1 MILEKIDNPSDIKK
15 LSIKEKRLLAQE
27 LREFLIDTVSKTGG
41 HLASNLGVVELTI
54 ALLSCFDFD
63 RDKIIF
69 DVGHQSYVYKA
80 LTGRRKELSRLR
92 QYKGIRGFPYRKES
106 KYDFFETGHSSTSI
120 SAGLGMARAR
130 DLNKEKYNIISFIG
144 DGSIS
149 SGESLEAINDLG
161 FNKTKMIIILNDN
174 GMSISSNVG
183 GISSYL
189 SRISINSKYL
199 KVKNKIKH
207 SLDGTK
213 FGSFPLKCM
222 SRIKDGFR
230 SFLVPSKYFETMGLT
245 YIGPIDGHDLKLLIK
260 VMNQAKKSD
269 KPVIIH
275 AVTKKGLGYLPAM
288 ENPDLYHA
296 VSSFDKEK
304 GVQSTKKE
312 TYSSVFGKSMLNLAE
327 KNDKLVCITAAMKD
341 GVGLTEFFNK
351 YPKRS
356 FDVGICEEHATT
368 FAAGLACEGM
378 IPVYAVY
385 STFLQRG
392 FDQIVHD
399 VCMQNLHVV
408 FSIDRA
414 GLVGSDGETHQGIFD
429 LSYLSIIPNMVVL
442 SPKTMNDLPKLLEW
456 AISYSGPV
464 AIRYPRG
471 GDEIELPQIKSVK
484 YGKWET
490 LKKGKNVA
498 IIATGKMVQK
508 AYITNDKYNL
518 NVTIINATFIKP
530 LDNALL
536 LKLIK
541 DKYNIITIEDNIIN
555 GGLGSMIDI
564 FLAKNKFC
572 GIIEHI
578 GFEDKFIEQG
588 TIEELLNQEN
598 ITTERI
604 KNIVL
609 KLGGKNE
616 KGLNGK
622 N

>member
-1 MILEKIDNPSDIKK
+1 MILDKINNPNDVKK
-15 LSIKEKRLLAQE
+15 LTIKEKKQLAEE
-27 LREFLIDTVSKTGG
+27 LRVFLVDKVSKTGG

-63 RDKIIF
+63 DDKIIF
-69 DVGHQSYVYKA
+69 DVGHQSYVYKI
-80 LTGRRKELSRLR
+80 LTGRKKEFDKLR

-130 DLNKEKYNIISFIG
+130 DLKKEKYNIISFIG

-161 FNKTKMIIILNDN
+161 FNKTKMIIVLNDN

-189 SRISINSKYL
+189 SRISINTKYL
-199 KVKNKIKH
+199 KVKNKVKH

-230 SFLVPSKYFETMGLT
+230 TFLVPSKYFETMGLT

-260 VMNQAKKSD
+260 VINQAKKSD

-288 ENPDLYHA
+288 ENPDLYHG
-296 VSSFDKEK
+296 VSPFDKEK
-304 GVQSTKKE
+304 GVESTKKE
-312 TYSSVFGKSMLNLAE
+312 TYSSIFGQTMVNLGE
-327 KNDKLVCITAAMKD
+327 KNDKLVAITAAMKD
-341 GVGLTEFFNK
+341 GVGLSDFFAK
-351 YPKRS
+351 YPERS

-368 FAAGLACEGM
+368 FAGGLASSGM
-378 IPVYAVY
+378 IPVFAVY

-399 VCMQNLHVV
+399 VCMQNLPVV
-408 FSIDRA
+408 FAIDRA
-414 GLVGSDGETHQGIFD
+414 GLVGNDGETHQGIFD
-429 LSYLSIIPNMVVL
+429 LSYLSLIPNLTIM
-442 SPKTMNDLPKLLEW
+442 SPKTMNDLPILLEW
-456 AISYSGPV
+456 AVNSNRPV

-471 GDEIELPQIKSVK
+471 GDEIELSTIKK
-484 YGKWET
+484 IEYGKWET
-490 LKKGKNVA
+490 INKGKDVA

-508 AYITNDKYNL
+508 AYLANKNNKL
-518 NVTIINATFIKP
+518 NVSVINATFIKP
-530 LDNALL
+530 LDEKILL
-536 LKLIK
+536 DLIK
-541 DKYNIITIEDNIIN
+541 NKYNIITMEDNVIN
-555 GGLGSMIDI
+555 GGLASQISL
-564 FLAKNKFC
+564 FLAKNNFC
-572 GIIEHI
+572 GIIKPI
-578 GFEDKFIEQG
+578 GFDDKFIEQG
-588 TIEELLNQEN
+588 TIKELYEQEN
-598 ITTERI
+598 ITEDSI
-604 KNIVL
+604 CKIVA
-609 KLGGKNE
+609 KLRGE
-616 KGLNGK
+616 L
-622 N
+622 